1 MGSVVEMEAYEK
13 SFMQDLIA
21 ALTTMDNPNLDGKA
35 NYGTYPTLGG
45 CLAAAKAALAAN
57 NLALIQM
64 VCAAGDG
71 APDRL
76 VTRFIH
82 TSGSFIEDDG
92 VPLYCADRN
101 NPQKMGS
108 AITYARRY
116 GLLSMMGCVGDDDDD
131 GIIATPYKSLPQKQ
145 QTTEQKKVHEKVEP
159 APVPV
164 VSDEIPFNDSDAR
177 LDYGLWVADAI
188 RGFGEFNTIVMLQDW
203 QSANTKTLTVLR
215 QEAGDELADEMIEA
229 YNQKEKELT
238 NAQ

>member
-1 MGSVVEMEAYEK
+1 MNNVVEMEAYEP
-13 SFMQDLIA
+13 SFMLDLIA
-21 ALTTMDNPNLDGKA
+21 ALTAMDNPNLDGKA

-45 CLAAAKAALAAN
+45 CLTAAKAALKAH

-82 TSGSFIEDDG
+82 TSGGFIEDDG

-116 GLLSMMGCVGDDDDD
+116 GLLAMIGCVGDDDDD
-131 GIIATPYKSLPQKQ
+131 GIIATPYKALPPKQ
-145 QTTEQKKVHEKVEP
+145 QTTEQKKAHEKAEP

-164 VSDEIPFNDSDAR
+164 VSDEIPLDDSDAR
-177 LDYGLWVADAI
+177 TDYRLWVEDAI
-188 RGFGEFNTIVMLQDW
+188 RGFEKFRTIIMLQDW
-203 QSANTKTLTVLR
+203 QAINMDTLAVLR
-215 QEAGDELADEMIEA
+215 NEGGDELADKITKA
-229 YNQKEKELT
+229 YNEKEKELT